1 MTTARLDRRL
11 GRLNH
16 RLHDLLPAAALCL
29 SAIALPAS
37 AQQWPLKPLRLV
49 VPFAPGGG
57 ADFMARLV
65 STPLSNALGQPVV
78 IENRVGAAGIIGYEH
93 AAKAAPDGYT
103 LVILSTSYAILP
115 SLHKLSYDPLKDIQ
129 PVSLLSRGP
138 YIVAAHPSLPVKNI
152 RDLVAL
158 AKAKPDEITYASSG
172 NGGNVHL
179 ATALFASMAGV
190 RMLHVPF
197 KGTGP
202 GIAATIGGQTSLVFG
217 SMSSTLPLMRAG
229 RLRGLAVTSMQRN
242 PAAPELPT
250 VIESGLPGYDTFD
263 WQGLAVPGGTPRPVV
278 DRLNAEVARLLQDK
292 AIADRLL
299 ADGVV
304 PSPTTPEAFAAFIA
318 RDIDTVR
325 RIVAQAGVK
334 LD

>member
-1 MTTARLDRRL
+1 MSRNARMPAHPRRPLIHIGAACLL
-11 GRLNH
+11 GL
-16 RLHDLLPAAALCL
+16 
-29 SAIALPAS
+29 ALPAG
-37 AQQWPLKPLRLV
+37 AQQWPSKPLRLV
-49 VPFAPGGG
+49 IPFAPGGG
-57 ADFMARLV
+57 ADFMGRLV
-65 STPLSNALGQPVV
+65 AAPLSAALGQPVLV
-78 IENRVGAAGIIGYEH
+78 ENRVGAAGIVGYEF
-93 AAKAAPDGYT
+93 AAKAPPDGYT

-115 SLHKLSYDPLKDIQ
+115 SLHKLSYDPAKDIQ

-138 YIVAAHPSLPVKNI
+138 YIVAVHPSLPVKTI

-179 ATALFASMAGV
+179 VTALFSSMAGV
-190 RMLHVPF
+190 KMLHVPF

-202 GIAATIGGQTSLVFG
+202 GVAATLGGQTSLVFG

-229 RLRGLAVTSMQRN
+229 RLRGLAVTSAARN

-263 WQGLAVPGGTPRPVV
+263 WQGLAVPGGTPRPIV
-278 DRLNAEVARLLQDK
+278 DRLNAEVAKLLQDR

-304 PSPTTPEAFAAFIA
+304 PSPNSPEAFAAFIG
-318 RDIDTVR
+318 RDIEVVR
-325 RIVAQAGVK
+325 KVVAQAGVR